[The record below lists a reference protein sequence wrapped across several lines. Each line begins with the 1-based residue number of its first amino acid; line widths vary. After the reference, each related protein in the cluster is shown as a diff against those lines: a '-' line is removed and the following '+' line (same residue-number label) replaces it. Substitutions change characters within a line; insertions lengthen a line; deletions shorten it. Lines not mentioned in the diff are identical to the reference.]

1 MRGFPFCDLLQGPR
15 LAGTQ
20 NGVPDV
26 GVGEWSFL
34 CKRKGVVY
42 GKGSTMIELIKQR
55 RTNRRGFA
63 LMFATVMVL
72 ILSIVGFGMLRLG
85 LETRMM
91 ASRTTAEIS
100 ARAAADAGLTK
111 AVFEMNK
118 NLVNWNFNDIV
129 SSTGTVFSSANANYN
144 YTIEEIARDAEYR
157 ITSIGQSGHASK
169 TVSMTVVVQ
178 GAFDYAIFA
187 QGYTIPRQPKPPKQN
202 PPAPKPLKKGG
213 KLEIKGY
220 SVDDSYSSDPS
231 EAYSGTIQLRT
242 NNRNKRSVKLRENVV
257 VNGDVIMGPGGVP
270 VIVIEMKSG
279 ASITGDAYPA
289 IERQEL
295 LSVSLPQ
302 SLENMTT
309 QTYEYTGAPIAGNKK
324 YFSLI
329 IPKDV
334 GAVQNIVGNCEIYV
348 VGNVKIEDGAQLIVT
363 NNASLTLY
371 VGGEKFEVKKK
382 SAGLINET
390 KDPTN
395 LLIFGLDDCRKVKIE
410 NENTDDFYG
419 AVYAPFAKVE
429 MKTNGDLYGAFV
441 GWDVK
446 LKKKKGG
453 ANGTFYFDRSL
464 RIDNLLATDDL
475 ATRFVVK
482 RWQE

>member
-26 GVGEWSFL
+26 GVGEWSF
-34 CKRKGVVY
+34 CVNAKDVAY
-42 GKGSTMIELIKQR
+42 WKGSTMIELKKQR

-63 LMFATVMVL
+63 LAFAVVMVL
-72 ILSIVGFGMLRLG
+72 ILSLVGFGMLKLG
-85 LETRMM
+85 LETQMM

-100 ARAAADAGLTK
+100 ARTAADAGLTK

-118 NLVNWNFNDIV
+118 NLVNWNFNDIA
-129 SSTGTVFSSANANYN
+129 SSAGTVFSSANANYN
-144 YTIEEIARDAEYR
+144 YTIEETAKDAEYK
-157 ITSIGQSGHASK
+157 ITSIGQSGRAAK

-178 GAFDYAIFA
+178 GAFDYPIFA
-187 QGYTIPRQPKPPKQN
+187 QGYAIPKQPKPPKQN

-213 KLEIKGY
+213 KIEIKGY

-242 NNRNKRSVKLRENVV
+242 NNKHKKSVKLRENIV
-257 VNGDVIMGPGGVP
+257 VNGDVIVGPGGDP
-270 VIVIEMKSG
+270 DKVIEMKDG

-302 SLENMTT
+302 VLEGG
-309 QTYEYTGAPIAGNKK
+309 QVKDYEYQDNKPISGNTT
-324 YFSLI
+324 YSSLI
-329 IPKDV
+329 IPKDK
-334 GAVQNIVGNCEIYV
+334 VQEIKGNIYV
-348 VGNVKIEDGAQLIVT
+348 VGNVKVEDGAQLVVPS
-363 NNASLTLY
+363 NSSLKLY

-382 SAGLINET
+382 SAGLINESE
-390 KDPTN
+390 DPTN

-410 NENTDDFYG
+410 STEDFYG

-429 MKTNGDLYGAFV
+429 MKTSGDLYGAFM
-441 GWDVK
+441 GWEVK
-446 LKKKKGG
+446 LKKKKGEG
-453 ANGTFYFDRSL
+453 QGTFYYDRSL
-464 RIDNLLATDDL
+464 RIGNLLATDPL
-475 ATRFVVK
+475 ASRFVVK